1 MWFQKDDDLFTSLE
15 LDVMATRAVLDSIS
29 SPDDLMDTNDTTPG
43 GESNSSPT
51 RTLHTCVVCGD
62 ESDGLHF
69 GQYTCRACAAF
80 FRRTVSLKLEYTCK
94 HNSSCQI
101 ERNARN
107 MCRACRYA
115 KCLESGMLTTAVQH
129 ARDGLG
135 KRKDKK
141 MSSSTAHPAPM
152 FADAGELKK
161 YDNLAH
167 ISTNGSQLNGMPQSN
182 ASSTCSSG
190 SGEMQ
195 NGSTSLSN
203 GYAQPTAN
211 ANSTVAGLASALYGS
226 YSANNSLPYRT
237 ISSPPEQTT
246 ILQLGQTLAGVP
258 QETVPYVMNNFANM
272 NLQQLTQQARSA
284 FTPVASNE
292 MKLLGRMLE
301 GYHHFKSL
309 RKASYTLIEDGP
321 RFNNKNDIPQS
332 NYGTSKKIC
341 KIEASLLMDTVEKF
355 FIPFNSLPQQ
365 EKNHIFDNFY
375 CLFSNTERAFRTYK
389 MFPANDDRLLM
400 PDGGYIRLSELSKF
414 YENSTFIRGDPLQV
428 ARIFENAMHYIVNV
442 VVHHMRQIEVSEMEI
457 IALSGMFLWREG
469 NPELSPETVHIV
481 QQSRQQVIL
490 DLHAYYRSCGLFDA
504 DITLKVANLF
514 LLMPKVEAVVRGFRE
529 SYSTAEIFN
538 IMDNPCVS
546 KREE

>member
-1 MWFQKDDDLFTSLE
+1 
-15 LDVMATRAVLDSIS
+15 MATRILMDSLS
-29 SPDDLMDTNDTTPG
+29 SPDELMDTTAGTDTNG
-43 GESNSSPT
+43 DSNGSPI
-51 RTLHTCVVCGD
+51 RTVHTCVVCGD

-80 FRRTVSLKLEYTCK
+80 FRRTVSLKLDYSCK
-94 HNSSCQI
+94 HNNQCSI
-101 ERNARN
+101 EKNARN

-115 KCLESGMLTTAVQH
+115 KCLDKGMLTSAVQH

-141 MSSSTAHPAPM
+141 ASPSVAASFGDVP
-152 FADAGELKK
+152 EVKK
-161 YDNLAH
+161 FDSGAT
-167 ISTNGSQLNGMPQSN
+167 SNGSQLNGMPQSN
-182 ASSTCSSG
+182 ASSTCSSN
-190 SGEMQ
+190 SNGEPP
-195 NGSTSLSN
+195 NGGIGLSN
-203 GYAQPTAN
+203 GYSYVPATAATTAN
-211 ANSTVAGLASALYGS
+211 SAVAGLANALYGS
-226 YSANNSLPYRT
+226 NSPYRT
-237 ISSPPEQTT
+237 TLTSPPEQTT

-258 QETVPYVMNNFANM
+258 QETVPYVMNNFAQM

-284 FTPVASNE
+284 FTPVAPPE

-321 RFNNKNDIPQS
+321 RFNNKNEIPQS

-355 FIPFNSLPQQ
+355 FVPFSSLPPQ

-442 VVHHMRQIEVSEMEI
+442 VVHHMRQIEVTEMEI

-469 NPELSPETVHIV
+469 NHELSPETVHVV

-490 DLHAYYRSCGLFDA
+490 DLHAYYRSCGYFDA

-514 LLMPKVEAVVRGFRE
+514 LLMPKVEHVVRSFRE

-538 IMDNPCVS
+538 IIPENPCAA
-546 KREE
+546 KRDD